1 MRSIFLAVSVLAL
14 VSACGPQEPP
24 KPAALAPSATANDDL
39 QKRLIEAKPG
49 DVIEI
54 GEGRFDFT
62 KPLSLDVD
70 NVTIKGAGQD
80 KTFISFKGQT
90 GAGEGLLI
98 TSNGVTVT
106 GFTMEDPKGDGIKS
120 KGSDIITFK
129 DLKVVWTAG
138 PKTENGAYGVY
149 PVESTNVLIDGVTVS
164 GASDAGIYV
173 GQSENIIVRNSRA
186 EFNVA
191 GIEIENSS
199 NADVHDNVATHNAG
213 GILVFDLPGK
223 HMTKI
228 GGHSTRVFNNKVVEN
243 DTPNFAPPGNIVANV
258 PTGAGVMLMANR
270 DVHVFN
276 NTFDKNQTTHILIY
290 GYSFEFDDDRYNPLP
305 RDFVIRDNTY
315 GEGGNNPQGRL
326 APLAPALGGK
336 LPAIVWDGVT
346 TYHGKTEDVR
356 IAVREKPEV
365 GFVNLGLGV
374 TPIDLT
380 KAKPS
385 TARLPDAD
393 IPEPP
398 AIVLPQDKPA
408 AKEGA

>member
-1 MRSIFLAVSVLAL
+1 MRVILAAVSVLAL
-14 VSACGPQEPP
+14 VSACAPAAPP
-24 KPAALAPSATANDDL
+24 KPVALMPSATANDDL
-39 QKRLIEAKPG
+39 LKRLIEAKPG

-62 KPLSLDVD
+62 SPLSLDVD
-70 NVTIKGAGQD
+70 NVTLKGAGQD

-90 GAGEGLLI
+90 AAGEGLLI
-98 TSNGVTVT
+98 TSNGVTVE
-106 GFTMEDPKGDGIKS
+106 GFTMEDAKGDGIKS
-120 KGSDIITFK
+120 KGSDQISFK
-129 DLKVVWTAG
+129 NLKVVWTGG
-138 PKTENGAYGVY
+138 PLSTNGAYGVY

-173 GQSENIIVRNSRA
+173 GQSDNIIVRNSTA
-186 EFNVA
+186 EYNVA

-199 NADVHDNVATHNAG
+199 NADVHDNTATHNAG
-213 GILVFDLPGK
+213 GILVFDLPNVPK
-223 HMTKI
+223 V
-228 GGHSTRVFNNKVVEN
+228 GGHSTRIFNNKVVEN

-258 PTGAGVMLMANR
+258 PTGTGVMLLANK

-276 NTFDKNQTTHILIY
+276 NTFDKNQTAHVLVIAFSLPY
-290 GYSFEFDDDRYNPLP
+290 DNPAYNPLP

-315 GEGGNNPQGRL
+315 GEGGGNPQGRF

-336 LPAIVWDGVT
+336 LPSIVWDGVT
-346 TYHGKTEDVR
+346 TYGGKTEEVR

-365 GFVNLGLGV
+365 GFINLGLV
-374 TPIDLT
+374 ATPTDFT

-385 TARLPDAD
+385 MTRLPDAE
-393 IPEPP
+393 IAEPP

-408 AKEGA
+408 AAKEGT